1 LTVGSESPLFAL
13 LRERLRV
20 PEDLELE
27 FKAARGGLPKS
38 LWPTVSAFANT
49 IGGWV
54 ILGVDERPPFEVV
67 GIADPSSMLQ
77 SFYDQMR
84 NPQKISQP
92 VCGAMDAS
100 IEQTNGTSIIVIRV
114 PATARR
120 ERPVYINGNPYHG
133 TYVRRYAGDYHCT
146 KPEVDRMMREAS
158 NDASDSAILQHYTLN
173 DLEST
178 SLASYR
184 RRFQTLN
191 PESPWNA
198 YDDQRFLEAIR
209 AYRRDRESEVEGLT
223 VAGLLL
229 LGTSGAIRDWRSR
242 HLIDFRLI
250 PGEVDPDTR
259 WDDRVPWDGNLLGA
273 FDTIMPRLTADLPTP
288 FRLQGE
294 TRVDRSPVHVA
305 LREALV
311 NLLVHADYAEAQA
324 SVIHR
329 FPEGYSFRNPG
340 NSRVSAMDLLSGDRS
355 DPRNPDLVT
364 MFRLIGLAE
373 EAGSGMAKIIHSWRA
388 LGFQLPAID
397 VGTERYEFSLDLRY
411 AHFLREDDRAWLLSL
426 GDAWSEPEQLAL
438 VAARHSGEIDNLTLR
453 SLTGLHAADTT
464 RVLRGLRDRNL
475 LQMIGVGRATRY
487 ELSPA
492 AHSALVEVTNAAGA
506 PALPGGHTTGSEVS
520 DANSGVNEANSEVN
534 GSSSQV
540 NGSSSANVHEL
551 LLEIARPL
559 RERPR
564 LNPATRD
571 NILVALCDQQPLS
584 LRELARLTGR
594 KDTSLRDVLRALV
607 ATGRLVFL
615 YPAQPNHPQQ
625 KYIAASKAPQSD
637 ADDADQAP

>member
-1 LTVGSESPLFAL
+1 MTVGSESPLFAL

-49 IGGWV
+49 IGGWI

-67 GIADPSSMLQ
+67 GIADPSAMLQ

-100 IEQTNGTSIIVIRV
+100 IEQTDGTSIIVIRV

-158 NDASDSAILQHYTLN
+158 NDGSDSAVLQHYSVG
-173 DLEST
+173 DLDT
-178 SLASYR
+178 ATLASYR

-209 AYRRDRESEVEGLT
+209 AYRRDRESGVEGIT

-229 LGTSGAIRDWRSR
+229 LGTNGAIRDWRSR

-250 PGEVDPDTR
+250 PSDIDVDTR

-273 FDTIMPRLTADLPTP
+273 FDTIVPRLTADLPTP

-294 TRVDRSPVHVA
+294 TRVDQSPVHVA

-311 NLLVHADYAEAQA
+311 NLLVHADYAEAQP
-324 SVIHR
+324 SLIRR

-340 NSRVSAMDLLSGDRS
+340 NSRVSVTDLISGDRS

-373 EAGSGMAKIIHSWRA
+373 EAGSGMAKIIQSWRA

-397 VGTERYEFSLDLRY
+397 VGTERYEFSLELRY

-426 GDAWSEPEQLAL
+426 GYDWSEPEQLAL
-438 VAARHSGEIDNLTLR
+438 VSARHTGTIDNLTLR
-453 SLTGLHAADTT
+453 SVTGLHSADAT
-464 RVLRGLRDRNL
+464 RVLRGLRDREL
-475 LQMIGVGRATRY
+475 LQMVGGGRSTRY
-487 ELSPA
+487 ELSPQ
-492 AHSALVEVTNAAGA
+492 ALSVAVQVSLPFDSTDTTNSTGMVESSTD
-506 PALPGGHTTGSEVS
+506 SEVRS
-520 DANSGVNEANSEVN
+520 TGNDEKSTGTDDNSVD
-534 GSSSQV
+534 
-540 NGSSSANVHEL
+540 VHQL
-551 LLEIARPL
+551 LQEIARPA
-559 RERPR
+559 RERRR
-564 LNPATRD
+564 LDARTRD
-571 NILVALCDQQPLS
+571 DILVRLCTVQPLS
-584 LRELARLTGR
+584 LREL
-594 KDTSLRDVLRALV
+594 S
-607 ATGRLVFL
+607 RLVDRDEGALREIIRSLVGSRKLSFL
-615 YPAQPNHPQQ
+615 YPDRPNHPQQ
-625 KYIAASKAPQSD
+625 KYTAALGKPV
-637 ADDADQAP
+637 

>member
-1 LTVGSESPLFAL
+1 MSVESPLFAL

-49 IGGWV
+49 IGGWI
-54 ILGVDERPPFEVV
+54 ILGVDEQSLFEVV
-67 GIADPSSMLQ
+67 GIPDPPAMLQ

-120 ERPVYINGNPYHG
+120 ERPVYINGNPYLG
-133 TYVRRYAGDYHCT
+133 TYVRRHAGDYHCT

-158 NDASDSAILQHYTLN
+158 NDASDSAILQYYTLN
-173 DLEST
+173 DLDPT
-178 SLASYR
+178 TLASYR

-191 PESPWNA
+191 PESPWNT

-209 AYRRDRESEVEGLT
+209 AYRRDRESGAEGIT

-229 LGTSGAIRDWRSR
+229 LGTNGAIRDWRSR

-250 PGEVDPDTR
+250 PSEVNLDTR
-259 WDDRVPWDGNLLGA
+259 WDDRVPWEGNLLGA
-273 FDTIMPRLTADLPTP
+273 FDTIVPRLTADLPTP

-294 TRVDRSPVHVA
+294 TRVDQSPVHVA

-311 NLLVHADYAEAQA
+311 NLLVHADYSEAQA
-324 SVIHR
+324 SLIRR

-340 NSRVSAMDLLSGDRS
+340 NSRVSVTDLISGDRS

-373 EAGSGMAKIIHSWRA
+373 EAGSGMAKIIQSWRA

-397 VGTERYEFSLDLRY
+397 VGTERYEFSLELRY
-411 AHFLREDDRAWLLSL
+411 AHFLRDDDRAWLISL
-426 GDAWSEPEQLAL
+426 GDDWSEPEQLAL
-438 VAARHSGEIDNLTLR
+438 VSARHTGTIDNLTLR
-453 SLTGLHAADTT
+453 SVTGLHSADAT
-464 RVLRGLRDRNL
+464 RVLRGLRDREL
-475 LQMIGVGRATRY
+475 LQMVGGGRSARY
-487 ELSPA
+487 ELSPQ
-492 AHSALVEVTNAAGA
+492 ALAVAMQV
-506 PALPGGHTTGSEVS
+506 ALPFDDTGTADSTSKVESSTGSEGKS
-520 DANSGVNEANSEVN
+520 TGNEAKSTGTEDDSVD
-534 GSSSQV
+534 
-540 NGSSSANVHEL
+540 VHQL
-551 LLEIARPL
+551 LQEIARPA
-559 RERPR
+559 RERRR
-564 LNPATRD
+564 LDATTRD
-571 NILVALCDQQPLS
+571 DILVKLCTVQPLS
-584 LRELARLTGR
+584 LRELSRLMDRDEGALR
-594 KDTSLRDVLRALV
+594 EIIRSLVSSERIS
-607 ATGRLVFL
+607 FL
-615 YPAQPNHPQQ
+615 YPDRPNHPQQ
-625 KYIAASKAPQSD
+625 KYIAV
-637 ADDADQAP
+637 